1 MKYPILS
8 SSLLLLSLPLVAATN
23 TSEEVST
30 DQQLDTLVVTG
41 RALSHYKEDT
51 ASIGTRTDTDIDR
64 TAQSVQVLTETLIED
79 QAAHQVT
86 DLYRSISGVSQDNVS
101 TVTFRGFHQDEQL
114 YDGMRGNPY
123 KDFFTVPQLVNVQ
136 EVQAIKGPAGALY
149 GAGEPGGVI
158 NYVSKKPTYEPE
170 HFIKLGVGNKDY
182 TSAQLSSSGP
192 VNEDASQRYRVS
204 LYQDDSG
211 SYRNNVDQEN
221 QNIDLGYA
229 WDINDDSTLTVQYT
243 NIDQTLHGA
252 RLRGIPTDDDGNFL
266 ADDSWNANEPG
277 DQQTLDAETFQAK
290 LEQVLNDRVSWDLGM
305 RYFKGTESQNYH
317 ESLGLTDTDDDGVD
331 DAVRRQYRDQLRTN
345 EGISVS
351 SNLVFDLGDHTLLVG
366 TDYLRNTY
374 DYLYYRSNDAATL
387 SLSNPVYDADVSSYS
402 LSLNQNNQTISQQ
415 LGLLVQDQWAV
426 TNRLDLIAGVR
437 LNQFE
442 QDFTDH
448 RNNANN
454 ATYSDH
460 GMDTRVGATYQW
472 SDHIKPYTSF
482 STGYQPQ
489 SASDQQASSG
499 GPFDPE
505 QSQQMEAGVRTY
517 WLDNRLNVN
526 FAVYHIVRENIL
538 QEDPDDSDM
547 LIALGKVRS
556 QGAEI
561 DVLADI
567 TSRWVANLSYA
578 YNDTVIKEANE
589 DDGIQFAAGDSRRF
603 SNSPLHQLGLW
614 TRYDL
619 PSLSSSVSVGAE
631 YVSEQYNRDHQKV
644 KPYTVYDATWQTQID
659 AWTLQA
665 TIKNLTDEIY
675 ATSGFNRNIGSNLGE
690 RRRIYLSAQYD
701 F

>member
-8 SSLLLLSLPLVAATN
+8 SSLLLLSVPLMAASN
-23 TSEEVST
+23 DNDNLSDE
-30 DQQLDTLVVTG
+30 QLDTLIVTG
-41 RALSHYKEDT
+41 RALSHYKEET
-51 ASIGTRTDTDIDR
+51 ATIGSRTDTQIDK
-64 TAQSVQVLTETLIED
+64 TPQSVQVLTETLIED

-123 KDFFTVPQLVNVQ
+123 KEFFTVPQLVNVE

-170 HFIKLGVGNKDY
+170 TFIKLGAGNKDY
-182 TSAQLSSSGP
+182 HSAQFSSSGP
-192 VNEDASQRYRVS
+192 VNEDASQRYRIS
-204 LYQDDSG
+204 LYQDESG
-211 SYRNNVDQEN
+211 SYRNNVDQDN

-229 WDINDDSTLTVQYT
+229 WDISDDSTLTVQYT

-277 DQQTLDAETFQAK
+277 DYQALDAETFQAK
-290 LEQVLNDRVSWDLGM
+290 LEQYLTQDVSWDLGL
-305 RYFKGTESQNYH
+305 RYFKGEETQKYH
-317 ESLGLTDTDDDGVD
+317 ESRGLTDTYNDGVD
-331 DAVRRQYRDQLRTN
+331 DAIRRQYRDQLRTN
-345 EGISVS
+345 EGVTLS
-351 SNLVFDLGDHTLLVG
+351 SNLVFDLDDHTILVG
-366 TDYLRNTY
+366 TDYTRNTY
-374 DYLYYRSNDAATL
+374 DYLYYRSNNPDTL
-387 SLSNPVYDADVSSYS
+387 SLANPVYDADTSAYS
-402 LSLNQNNQTISQQ
+402 MSLVQNNSTVSQQ
-415 LGLLVQDQWAV
+415 IGLLLQDQWAA
-426 TNRLDLIAGVR
+426 TEKLDLVAGVR
-437 LNQFE
+437 LNYFD
-442 QDFTDH
+442 QDFVDNTNSS
-448 RNNANN
+448 NNAD
-454 ATYSDH
+454 YSDQ
-460 GMDTRVGATYQW
+460 GVDTRVGATYQLNQY
-472 SDHIKPYTSF
+472 IKPYTSF

-499 GPFDPE
+499 GPFDAE
-505 QSQQMEAGVRTY
+505 ESQQMEAGVRTY

-526 FAVYHIVRENIL
+526 FAVYHIIRENIL
-538 QEDPDDSDM
+538 QEDPNDSDL

-567 TSRWVANLSYA
+567 TNRWVANLSYA
-578 YNDTVIKEANE
+578 YNDTVIKDANA
-589 DDGIQFAAGDSRRF
+589 DDGIQFAAGESRRF

-631 YVSEQYNRDHQKV
+631 YVSQQYNRDHQKV

-665 TIKNLTDEIY
+665 TIKNLTDEVY

>member
-8 SSLLLLSLPLVAATN
+8 SSLLLLSVPLMAASN
-23 TSEEVST
+23 DNDNLSDE
-30 DQQLDTLVVTG
+30 QLDTLIVTG
-41 RALSHYKEDT
+41 RALSHYKEET
-51 ASIGTRTDTDIDR
+51 ATIGSRTDTQIDK
-64 TAQSVQVLTETLIED
+64 TPQSVQVLTETLIED

-123 KDFFTVPQLVNVQ
+123 KEFFTVPQLVNVE

-170 HFIKLGVGNKDY
+170 TFIKLGAGNKDY
-182 TSAQLSSSGP
+182 HSAQFSSSGP
-192 VNEDASQRYRVS
+192 VNEDASQRYRIS
-204 LYQDDSG
+204 LYQDESG
-211 SYRNNVDQEN
+211 SYRNNVDQDN

-229 WDINDDSTLTVQYT
+229 WDISDDSTLTVQYT

-277 DQQTLDAETFQAK
+277 DYQALDAETFQAK
-290 LEQVLNDRVSWDLGM
+290 LEQYLNETVSWDLGV
-305 RYFKGTESQNYH
+305 RYYRGEETQKYH
-317 ESLGLTDTDDDGVD
+317 ESLGLTDTDGDGVN

-345 EGISVS
+345 EGVSVS
-351 SNLVFDLGDHTLLVG
+351 SNLVFDLNDHTFLIG
-366 TDYLRNTY
+366 TDFTRNTY
-374 DYLYYRSNDAATL
+374 DYLYYRSNDPATL
-387 SLSNPVYDADVSSYS
+387 SLVNPVYDADVSSYTMS
-402 LSLNQNNQTISQQ
+402 LRTNSQTVSQQ
-415 LGLLVQDQWAV
+415 LGLLLQDQWAA
-426 TNRLDLIAGVR
+426 TEKLDLVAGVR
-437 LNQFE
+437 LNYFE
-442 QDFTDH
+442 QDFVDNTNSS
-448 RNNANN
+448 NNAD
-454 ATYSDH
+454 YSDQ
-460 GMDTRVGATYQW
+460 GVDTRVGATYQLNQ
-472 SDHIKPYTSF
+472 HIKPYTSF

-499 GPFDPE
+499 GPFDAE
-505 QSQQMEAGVRTY
+505 ESQQMEAGVRTY

-526 FAVYHIVRENIL
+526 FAVYHIIRENIL
-538 QEDPDDSDM
+538 QEDPNDSDL

-561 DVLADI
+561 DVLADL
-567 TSRWVANLSYA
+567 TNRWVANLSYA
-578 YNDTVIKEANE
+578 YNDTVIKDANA

-631 YVSEQYNRDHQKV
+631 YVSQQYNRDHQKV
-644 KPYTVYDATWQTQID
+644 KPYTVYDATWQTKID

-675 ATSGFNRNIGSNLGE
+675 ATSGFNSNIGSNLGE

>member
-8 SSLLLLSLPLVAATN
+8 SSLLLLSVPLMAASN
-23 TSEEVST
+23 DNDNLSGE
-30 DQQLDTLVVTG
+30 QLDTLIVTG
-41 RALSHYKEDT
+41 RALSHYKEET
-51 ASIGTRTDTDIDR
+51 ATIGSRTDTQIDK
-64 TAQSVQVLTETLIED
+64 TPQSVQVLTETLIED

-114 YDGMRGNPY
+114 YDGLRGNPY
-123 KDFFTVPQLVNVQ
+123 KEFFTVPQLVNVE

-170 HFIKLGVGNKDY
+170 TFIKLGAGNKDY
-182 TSAQLSSSGP
+182 HSAQFSSSGP
-192 VNEDASQRYRVS
+192 VNEDASQRYRIS
-204 LYQDDSG
+204 LYQDESG

-229 WDINDDSTLTVQYT
+229 WDISDDSTLTVQYT
-243 NIDQTLHGA
+243 DIDQTLHGA
-252 RLRGIPTDDDGNFL
+252 RLRGIPADDDGNFL

-277 DQQTLDAETFQAK
+277 DYQALDAETFQAK
-290 LEQVLNDRVSWDLGM
+290 LEQYLTQDVSWDLGL
-305 RYFKGTESQNYH
+305 RYFKGEETQKYH
-317 ESLGLTDTDDDGVD
+317 ESRGLTDTDNDGVN
-331 DAVRRQYRDQLRTN
+331 DAIRRQYRDQLRTN
-345 EGISVS
+345 EGVTLS
-351 SNLVFDLGDHTLLVG
+351 SNLVFDLDDHTILVG
-366 TDYLRNTY
+366 TDYTRNTY
-374 DYLYYRSNDAATL
+374 DYLYYRYNDPGTL
-387 SLSNPVYDADVSSYS
+387 SLANPVYDADTSSYS
-402 LSLNQNNQTISQQ
+402 MSLVQNNSTVSQQ
-415 LGLLVQDQWAV
+415 IGLLLQDQWAA
-426 TNRLDLIAGVR
+426 TEKLDLVAGVR
-437 LNQFE
+437 LNYFD
-442 QDFTDH
+442 QDFVDNTNSS
-448 RNNANN
+448 NNAD
-454 ATYSDH
+454 YSDQ
-460 GMDTRVGATYQW
+460 GVDTRVGATYQLNQ
-472 SDHIKPYTSF
+472 HIKPYTSF

-499 GPFDPE
+499 GPFDAE
-505 QSQQMEAGVRTY
+505 ESQQMEAGVRTY

-526 FAVYHIVRENIL
+526 FAVYHIIRENIL
-538 QEDPDDSDM
+538 QEDPDDSDL

-567 TSRWVANLSYA
+567 TNRWVANLSYA
-578 YNDTVIKEANE
+578 YNDTVIKDANA

-631 YVSEQYNRDHQKV
+631 YVSQQYNRDHQKV
-644 KPYTVYDATWQTQID
+644 KPYTVYDATWQTKID

-665 TIKNLTDEIY
+665 TIKNLTDEVY

>member
-8 SSLLLLSLPLVAATN
+8 SSLLLLSVPLMAASN
-23 TSEEVST
+23 DNDNLSDE
-30 DQQLDTLVVTG
+30 QLDTLIVTG
-41 RALSHYKEDT
+41 RALSHYKEET
-51 ASIGTRTDTDIDR
+51 ATIGSRTDTQIDK
-64 TAQSVQVLTETLIED
+64 TPQSVQVLTETLIED

-123 KDFFTVPQLVNVQ
+123 KEFFTVPQLVNVE

-170 HFIKLGVGNKDY
+170 TFIKLGAGNKDY
-182 TSAQLSSSGP
+182 HSAQFSSSGP
-192 VNEDASQRYRVS
+192 VNEDASQRYRIS
-204 LYQDDSG
+204 LYQDESG
-211 SYRNNVDQEN
+211 SYRNNVDQDN

-229 WDINDDSTLTVQYT
+229 WDISDDSTLTVQYT

-277 DQQTLDAETFQAK
+277 DYQALDAETFQAK
-290 LEQVLNDRVSWDLGM
+290 LEQYLTQDVSWDLGL
-305 RYFKGTESQNYH
+305 RYFKGEEAQKYH
-317 ESLGLTDTDDDGVD
+317 ESRGLTDTDNDGVD
-331 DAVRRQYRDQLRTN
+331 DAIRRQYRDQLRTN
-345 EGISVS
+345 EGVTLS
-351 SNLVFDLGDHTLLVG
+351 SNLVFDLDDHTILVG
-366 TDYLRNTY
+366 TDYTRNTY
-374 DYLYYRSNDAATL
+374 DYLYYRYNDPGTL
-387 SLSNPVYDADVSSYS
+387 SLANPVYDADTSSYS
-402 LSLNQNNQTISQQ
+402 MSLVQNNSTVSQQ
-415 LGLLVQDQWAV
+415 IGLLLQDQWAA
-426 TNRLDLIAGVR
+426 TEKLDLVAGVR
-437 LNQFE
+437 LNYFD
-442 QDFTDH
+442 QDFVDNTNSS
-448 RNNANN
+448 NNAD
-454 ATYSDH
+454 YSDQ
-460 GMDTRVGATYQW
+460 GVDTRVGATYQLNQ
-472 SDHIKPYTSF
+472 HIKPYTSF

-499 GPFDPE
+499 GPFDAE
-505 QSQQMEAGVRTY
+505 ESQQMEAGVRTY

-526 FAVYHIVRENIL
+526 FAVYHIIRENIL
-538 QEDPDDSDM
+538 QEDPDDSDL

-567 TSRWVANLSYA
+567 TNRWVANLSYA
-578 YNDTVIKEANE
+578 YNDTVIKDANA

-631 YVSEQYNRDHQKV
+631 YVSQQYNRDHQKV
-644 KPYTVYDATWQTQID
+644 KPYTVYDATWQTKID

-665 TIKNLTDEIY
+665 TIKNLTDEVY

>member
-1 MKYPILS
+1 MKYLILS
-8 SSLLLLSLPLVAATN
+8 SSLLLLSVPLMAASN
-23 TSEEVST
+23 DNDNLSDE
-30 DQQLDTLVVTG
+30 QLDTLIVTG
-41 RALSHYKEDT
+41 RALSHYKEET
-51 ASIGTRTDTDIDR
+51 ATIGSRTDTQIDK
-64 TAQSVQVLTETLIED
+64 TPQSVQVLTETLIED

-123 KDFFTVPQLVNVQ
+123 KEFFTVPQLVNVE

-170 HFIKLGVGNKDY
+170 TFIKLGAGNKDY
-182 TSAQLSSSGP
+182 HSAQLSSSGP
-192 VNEDASQRYRVS
+192 VNEDASQRYRIS
-204 LYQDDSG
+204 LYQDESG
-211 SYRNNVDQEN
+211 SYRNNVDQDN

-229 WDINDDSTLTVQYT
+229 WDISDDSTLTVQYT

-277 DQQTLDAETFQAK
+277 DYQALDAETFQAK
-290 LEQVLNDRVSWDLGM
+290 LEQYLTQDASWDLGL
-305 RYFKGTESQNYH
+305 RYFKGEEAQKYH
-317 ESLGLTDTDDDGVD
+317 ESRGLTDTDNDGVD
-331 DAVRRQYRDQLRTN
+331 DAIRRQYRDQLRTN
-345 EGISVS
+345 EGVTLS
-351 SNLVFDLGDHTLLVG
+351 SNLVFDLDDHTILVG
-366 TDYLRNTY
+366 TDYTRNTY
-374 DYLYYRSNDAATL
+374 DYLYYRSNNPDTL
-387 SLSNPVYDADVSSYS
+387 SLANPVYDADTSAYS
-402 LSLNQNNQTISQQ
+402 MSLVQNNSTVSQQ
-415 LGLLVQDQWAV
+415 IGLLLQDQWAA
-426 TNRLDLIAGVR
+426 TEKLDLVAGVR
-437 LNQFE
+437 LNYFD
-442 QDFTDH
+442 QDFVDNTNSS
-448 RNNANN
+448 NNAD
-454 ATYSDH
+454 YSDQ
-460 GMDTRVGATYQW
+460 GVDTRVGATYQLNQ
-472 SDHIKPYTSF
+472 HIKPYTSF

-499 GPFDPE
+499 GPFDAE
-505 QSQQMEAGVRTY
+505 ESQQMEAGVRTY

-526 FAVYHIVRENIL
+526 FAVYHIIRENIL
-538 QEDPDDSDM
+538 QEDPNDSDL

-567 TSRWVANLSYA
+567 TNRWVANLSYA
-578 YNDTVIKEANE
+578 YNDTVIKDVNA

-631 YVSEQYNRDHQKV
+631 YVSQQYNRDHQKV
-644 KPYTVYDATWQTQID
+644 KPYTVYDATWQTKID

-665 TIKNLTDEIY
+665 TIKNLTDEVY
-675 ATSGFNRNIGSNLGE
+675 ATSGFNRNIGSNLGD

>member
-8 SSLLLLSLPLVAATN
+8 SSLLLLSVPLMAASN
-23 TSEEVST
+23 DNDNLSDE
-30 DQQLDTLVVTG
+30 QLDTLIVTG
-41 RALSHYKEDT
+41 RALSHYKEET
-51 ASIGTRTDTDIDR
+51 ATIGSRTDTQIDK
-64 TAQSVQVLTETLIED
+64 TPQSVQVLTETLIED

-123 KDFFTVPQLVNVQ
+123 KEFFTVPQLVNVE

-170 HFIKLGVGNKDY
+170 TFIKLGAGNKDY
-182 TSAQLSSSGP
+182 HSAQFSSSGP
-192 VNEDASQRYRVS
+192 VNEDASQRYRIS
-204 LYQDDSG
+204 LYQDESG
-211 SYRNNVDQEN
+211 SYRNNVDQDN

-229 WDINDDSTLTVQYT
+229 WDISDDSTLTVQYT

-277 DQQTLDAETFQAK
+277 DYQALDAETFQAK
-290 LEQVLNDRVSWDLGM
+290 LEQYLTQDVSWDLGL
-305 RYFKGTESQNYH
+305 RYFKGEEAQKYH
-317 ESLGLTDTDDDGVD
+317 ESRGLTDTDNDGVD
-331 DAVRRQYRDQLRTN
+331 DAIRRQYRDQLRTN
-345 EGISVS
+345 EGVTLS
-351 SNLVFDLGDHTLLVG
+351 SNLVFDLDDHTILVG
-366 TDYLRNTY
+366 TDYTRNTY
-374 DYLYYRSNDAATL
+374 DYLYYRSNNPDTL
-387 SLSNPVYDADVSSYS
+387 SLANPVYDADTSAYNMS
-402 LSLNQNNQTISQQ
+402 LVQNNSTVSQQ
-415 LGLLVQDQWAV
+415 IGLLLQDQWAA
-426 TNRLDLIAGVR
+426 TEKLDLVAGVR
-437 LNQFE
+437 LNYFD
-442 QDFTDH
+442 QDFVDNTNSS
-448 RNNANN
+448 NNAD
-454 ATYSDH
+454 YSDQ
-460 GMDTRVGATYQW
+460 GVDTRVGATYQLNQ
-472 SDHIKPYTSF
+472 HIKPYTSF

-499 GPFDPE
+499 GPFDAE
-505 QSQQMEAGVRTY
+505 ESQQMEAGVRTY

-526 FAVYHIVRENIL
+526 FAVYHIIRENIL
-538 QEDPDDSDM
+538 QEDPNDSDL

-567 TSRWVANLSYA
+567 TNRWVANLSYA
-578 YNDTVIKEANE
+578 YNDTVIKDANA

-631 YVSEQYNRDHQKV
+631 YVSQQYNRDHQKV

-665 TIKNLTDEIY
+665 TIKNLTDEVY

>member
-8 SSLLLLSLPLVAATN
+8 SSLLLLSVPLMAASN
-23 TSEEVST
+23 DNDNLSDE
-30 DQQLDTLVVTG
+30 QLDTLIVTG
-41 RALSHYKEDT
+41 RALSHYKEET
-51 ASIGTRTDTDIDR
+51 ATIGSRTDTQIDK
-64 TAQSVQVLTETLIED
+64 TPQSVQVLTETLIED

-123 KDFFTVPQLVNVQ
+123 KEFFTVPQLVNVE

-170 HFIKLGVGNKDY
+170 TFIKLGAGNKDY
-182 TSAQLSSSGP
+182 HSAQFSSSGP
-192 VNEDASQRYRVS
+192 VNEDASQRYRIS
-204 LYQDDSG
+204 LYQDESG
-211 SYRNNVDQEN
+211 SYRNNVDQDN

-229 WDINDDSTLTVQYT
+229 WDISDDSTLTVQYT

-277 DQQTLDAETFQAK
+277 DYQALDAETFQAK
-290 LEQVLNDRVSWDLGM
+290 LEQYLTQDVSWDLGL
-305 RYFKGTESQNYH
+305 RYFKGEEAQKYH
-317 ESLGLTDTDDDGVD
+317 ESRGLTDTDNDGVD
-331 DAVRRQYRDQLRTN
+331 DAIRRQYRDQLRTN
-345 EGISVS
+345 EGVTLS
-351 SNLVFDLGDHTLLVG
+351 SNLVFDLDDHTILVG
-366 TDYLRNTY
+366 TDYTRNTY
-374 DYLYYRSNDAATL
+374 DYLYYRSNDPDTL
-387 SLSNPVYDADVSSYS
+387 SLANPVYDADTSAYS
-402 LSLNQNNQTISQQ
+402 MSLVQNNSTVSQQ
-415 LGLLVQDQWAV
+415 IGLLLQDQWAA
-426 TNRLDLIAGVR
+426 TEKLDLVAGVR
-437 LNQFE
+437 LNYFD
-442 QDFTDH
+442 QDFVDNTNSS
-448 RNNANN
+448 NNAD
-454 ATYSDH
+454 YSDQ
-460 GMDTRVGATYQW
+460 GVDTRVGATYQLNQ
-472 SDHIKPYTSF
+472 HIKPYTSF

-499 GPFDPE
+499 GPFDAE
-505 QSQQMEAGVRTY
+505 ESQQMEAGVRTY

-526 FAVYHIVRENIL
+526 FAVYHIIRENIL
-538 QEDPDDSDM
+538 QEDPNDSD
-547 LIALGKVRS
+547 LLVALGKVRS
-556 QGAEI
+556 KGAEI

-567 TSRWVANLSYA
+567 TNRWVANLSYA
-578 YNDTVIKEANE
+578 YNDTVIKDANA

-631 YVSEQYNRDHQKV
+631 YVSQQYNRDHQKV
-644 KPYTVYDATWQTQID
+644 KPYTVYDATWQTKID

-665 TIKNLTDEIY
+665 TIKNLTDEVY

>member
-8 SSLLLLSLPLVAATN
+8 SSLLLLSVPLMAASN
-23 TSEEVST
+23 DNDNLSDE
-30 DQQLDTLVVTG
+30 QLDTLIVTG
-41 RALSHYKEDT
+41 RALSHYKEET
-51 ASIGTRTDTDIDR
+51 ATIGSRTDTQIDK
-64 TAQSVQVLTETLIED
+64 TPQSVQVLTETLIED

-123 KDFFTVPQLVNVQ
+123 KEFFTVPQLVNVE

-158 NYVSKKPTYEPE
+158 NYVSKKPTYESE
-170 HFIKLGVGNKDY
+170 TFIKLGAGNKDY
-182 TSAQLSSSGP
+182 HSAQFSSSGP
-192 VNEDASQRYRVS
+192 VNEDASQRYRIS
-204 LYQDDSG
+204 LYQDESG
-211 SYRNNVDQEN
+211 SYRNNVDQDN

-229 WDINDDSTLTVQYT
+229 WDISDDSTLTVQYT

-277 DQQTLDAETFQAK
+277 DYQALDAETFQAK
-290 LEQVLNDRVSWDLGM
+290 LEQYLTQDVSWDLGL
-305 RYFKGTESQNYH
+305 RYFKGEEAQKYH
-317 ESLGLTDTDDDGVD
+317 ESRGLTDTDNDGVD
-331 DAVRRQYRDQLRTN
+331 DAIRRQYRDQLRTN
-345 EGISVS
+345 EGVTLS
-351 SNLVFDLGDHTLLVG
+351 SNLVFDLDDHTILVG
-366 TDYLRNTY
+366 TDYTRNTY
-374 DYLYYRSNDAATL
+374 DYLYYRSNNPDTL
-387 SLSNPVYDADVSSYS
+387 SLANPVYDADTSAYS
-402 LSLNQNNQTISQQ
+402 MSLVQNNSTVSQQ
-415 LGLLVQDQWAV
+415 IGLLLQDQWAA
-426 TNRLDLIAGVR
+426 TEKLDLVAGVR
-437 LNQFE
+437 LNYFD
-442 QDFTDH
+442 QDFVDNTNSS
-448 RNNANN
+448 NNAD
-454 ATYSDH
+454 YSDQ
-460 GMDTRVGATYQW
+460 GVDTRVGATYQLNQ
-472 SDHIKPYTSF
+472 HIKPYTSF

-499 GPFDPE
+499 GPFDAE
-505 QSQQMEAGVRTY
+505 ESQQMEAGVRTY

-526 FAVYHIVRENIL
+526 FAVYHIIRENIL
-538 QEDPDDSDM
+538 QEDPNDSDL

-567 TSRWVANLSYA
+567 TNRWVANLSYA
-578 YNDTVIKEANE
+578 YNDTVIKDANA
-589 DDGIQFAAGDSRRF
+589 DDGIQFAAGESRRF

-631 YVSEQYNRDHQKV
+631 YVSQQYNRDHQKV

-665 TIKNLTDEIY
+665 TIKNLTDEVY

>member
-8 SSLLLLSLPLVAATN
+8 SSLLLLSVPLMAASN
-23 TSEEVST
+23 DNDNLSDE
-30 DQQLDTLVVTG
+30 QLDTLIVTG
-41 RALSHYKEDT
+41 RALSHYKEET
-51 ASIGTRTDTDIDR
+51 ATIGSRTDTQIDK
-64 TAQSVQVLTETLIED
+64 TPQSVQVLTETLIED

-123 KDFFTVPQLVNVQ
+123 KEFFTVPQLVNIE

-170 HFIKLGVGNKDY
+170 TFIKLGTGNKDY
-182 TSAQLSSSGP
+182 HSAQFSSSGP
-192 VNEDASQRYRVS
+192 VNEDASQRYRIS
-204 LYQDDSG
+204 LYQDESG

-229 WDINDDSTLTVQYT
+229 WDISDDSTLTVQYT

-277 DQQTLDAETFQAK
+277 DYQALNAETFQAK
-290 LEQVLNDRVSWDLGM
+290 LEQYLTQDVSWDLGL
-305 RYFKGTESQNYH
+305 RYFKGEEAQKYH
-317 ESLGLTDTDDDGVD
+317 ESRGLTDTDNDGVD
-331 DAVRRQYRDQLRTN
+331 DAIRRQYRDQLRTN
-345 EGISVS
+345 EGVTLS
-351 SNLVFDLGDHTLLVG
+351 SNLVFDLDDHTILVG
-366 TDYLRNTY
+366 TDYTRNTY
-374 DYLYYRSNDAATL
+374 DYLYYRSNNPDTL
-387 SLSNPVYDADVSSYS
+387 SLANPVYDADTSAYS
-402 LSLNQNNQTISQQ
+402 MSLVQNNSTVSQQ
-415 LGLLVQDQWAV
+415 IGLLLQDQWAA
-426 TNRLDLIAGVR
+426 TEKLDLVAGVR
-437 LNQFE
+437 LNYFD
-442 QDFTDH
+442 QDFVDNTNSS
-448 RNNANN
+448 NNAD
-454 ATYSDH
+454 YSDQ
-460 GMDTRVGATYQW
+460 GVDTRVGATYQLNQ
-472 SDHIKPYTSF
+472 HIKPYTSF

-499 GPFDPE
+499 GPFDAE
-505 QSQQMEAGVRTY
+505 ESQQMEAGVRTY

-526 FAVYHIVRENIL
+526 FAVYHIIRENIL
-538 QEDPDDSDM
+538 QEDPNDSDL

-567 TSRWVANLSYA
+567 TNRWVANLSYA
-578 YNDTVIKEANE
+578 YNDTVIKDANA
-589 DDGIQFAAGDSRRF
+589 DDGIQFAAGESRRF

-631 YVSEQYNRDHQKV
+631 YVSQQYNRDHQKV

-665 TIKNLTDEIY
+665 TIKNLTDEVY

>member
-8 SSLLLLSLPLVAATN
+8 SSLLLLSVPLMAASN
-23 TSEEVST
+23 DNDNLSDE
-30 DQQLDTLVVTG
+30 QLDTLIVTG
-41 RALSHYKEDT
+41 RALSHYKEET
-51 ASIGTRTDTDIDR
+51 ATIGSRTDTQIDK
-64 TAQSVQVLTETLIED
+64 TPQSVQVLTETLIED

-123 KDFFTVPQLVNVQ
+123 KEFFTVPQLVNVE

-170 HFIKLGVGNKDY
+170 TFIKLGAGNKDY
-182 TSAQLSSSGP
+182 HSAQLSSSGP
-192 VNEDASQRYRVS
+192 VNEDASQRYRIS
-204 LYQDDSG
+204 LYQDESG
-211 SYRNNVDQEN
+211 SYRNNVDQDN

-229 WDINDDSTLTVQYT
+229 WDISDDSTLTVQYT

-277 DQQTLDAETFQAK
+277 DYQALDAETFQAK
-290 LEQVLNDRVSWDLGM
+290 LEQYLNQDVSWDLGL
-305 RYFKGTESQNYH
+305 RYFKGEEAQKYH
-317 ESLGLTDTDDDGVD
+317 ESRGLTDTDNDGVD
-331 DAVRRQYRDQLRTN
+331 DAIRRQYRDQLRTN
-345 EGISVS
+345 EGVTLS
-351 SNLVFDLGDHTLLVG
+351 SNLVFDLDDHTILVG
-366 TDYLRNTY
+366 TDYTRNTY
-374 DYLYYRSNDAATL
+374 DYLYYRSNNPDTL
-387 SLSNPVYDADVSSYS
+387 SLANPVYDADTSAYS
-402 LSLNQNNQTISQQ
+402 MSLVQNNSTVSQQ
-415 LGLLVQDQWAV
+415 IGLLLQDQWAA
-426 TNRLDLIAGVR
+426 TEKLDLVAGVR
-437 LNQFE
+437 LNYFD
-442 QDFTDH
+442 QDFVDNTNSS
-448 RNNANN
+448 NNAD
-454 ATYSDH
+454 YSDQ
-460 GMDTRVGATYQW
+460 GVDTRVGATYQLNQ
-472 SDHIKPYTSF
+472 HIKPYTSF

-499 GPFDPE
+499 GPFDAE
-505 QSQQMEAGVRTY
+505 ESQQMEAGVRTY

-526 FAVYHIVRENIL
+526 FAVYHIIRENIL
-538 QEDPDDSDM
+538 QEDPNDSDL

-567 TSRWVANLSYA
+567 TNRWVANLSYA
-578 YNDTVIKEANE
+578 YNDTVIKDANA

-631 YVSEQYNRDHQKV
+631 YVSQQYNRDHQKV

-665 TIKNLTDEIY
+665 TIKNLTDEVY
-675 ATSGFNRNIGSNLGE
+675 ATSGFNRNIGSNLGD

>member
-1 MKYPILS
+1 MNYPIIS
-8 SSLLLLSLPLVAATN
+8 SSLLLLSLPLIAAPNNSNN
-23 TSEEVST
+23 TS
-30 DQQLDTLVVTG
+30 QNQPLDTLIVTG
-41 RALSHYKEDT
+41 RALSHYKED
-51 ASIGTRTDTDIDR
+51 AVSIGTRTDTDIDR
-64 TAQSVQVLTETLIED
+64 TPQSVQVLTNTLIED

-123 KDFFTVPQLVNVQ
+123 KGFFTVPQLVNVEQ
-136 EVQAIKGPAGALY
+136 VQAIKGPAGALY

-158 NYVSKKPTYEPE
+158 NYVSKKPTYEQE
-170 HFIKLGVGNKDY
+170 NFVKLGAGNKDY
-182 TSAQLSSSGP
+182 HSEQLSSSGP
-192 VNEDASQRYRVS
+192 INADASQRYRLS
-204 LYQDDSG
+204 LYQDESG
-211 SYRNNVDQEN
+211 SYRNNVDQDN

-229 WDINDDSTLTVQYT
+229 WDISDDSLLTVQYT

-277 DQQTLDAETFQAK
+277 DHQALDAETFQAK
-290 LEQVLNDRVSWDLGM
+290 LEQYLTQDVSWDLGL
-305 RYFKGTESQNYH
+305 RYFKGEETQKYH
-317 ESLGLTDTDDDGVD
+317 ESRGLTDTDNDGVD
-331 DAVRRQYRDQLRTN
+331 DAIRRQYRDQLRTN
-345 EGISVS
+345 EGVTLS
-351 SNLVFDLGDHTLLVG
+351 SNLVFELNDHTILVG
-366 TDYLRNTY
+366 TDYTRNTY
-374 DYLYYRSNDAATL
+374 DYLYYRTNDPDTL
-387 SLSNPVYDADVSSYS
+387 SLATPVYNADASQYDLALRTDS
-402 LSLNQNNQTISQQ
+402 QTVSQQ
-415 LGLLVQDQWAV
+415 LGLLLQDQWAA
-426 TNRLDLIAGVR
+426 TNRLDLVAGVR
-437 LNQFE
+437 LNHFE
-442 QDFTDH
+442 EDFTDH
-448 RNNANN
+448 RNASNDAN
-454 ATYSDH
+454 YSDQ
-460 GMDTRVGATYQW
+460 GVDTRLGATYQW
-472 SDHIKPYTSF
+472 SDNIKPYTSF

-489 SASDQQASSG
+489 SASDQQASVG

-505 QSQQMEAGVRTY
+505 QSQQIEAGVRTY
-517 WLDNRLNVN
+517 WLNNRLNVN
-526 FAVYHIVRENIL
+526 LAVYHIERENVL
-538 QEDPDDSDM
+538 QEDPNDSDM
-547 LIALGKVRS
+547 KIALGKVRS

-561 DVLADI
+561 DVLTDI
-567 TSRWVANLSYA
+567 TDRWVANLSYA
-578 YNDTVIKEANE
+578 YNDTVIKQDNE
-589 DDGIQFAAGDSRRF
+589 DGIQFAAGDSRRF

-690 RRRIYLSAQYD
+690 RRRVYLSAQYD

>member
-8 SSLLLLSLPLVAATN
+8 SSLLLLSVPLMAASN
-23 TSEEVST
+23 DNDNLSDE
-30 DQQLDTLVVTG
+30 QLDTLIVTG
-41 RALSHYKEDT
+41 RALSHYKEET
-51 ASIGTRTDTDIDR
+51 ATIGSRTDTQIDK
-64 TAQSVQVLTETLIED
+64 TPQSVQVLTETLIED

-123 KDFFTVPQLVNVQ
+123 KEFFTVPQLVNVE

-170 HFIKLGVGNKDY
+170 TFIKLGAGNKDY
-182 TSAQLSSSGP
+182 HSAQFSSSGP
-192 VNEDASQRYRVS
+192 VNEDASQRYRIS
-204 LYQDDSG
+204 LYQDESG
-211 SYRNNVDQEN
+211 SYRNNVDQDN

-229 WDINDDSTLTVQYT
+229 WDISDDSTLTVQYT

-277 DQQTLDAETFQAK
+277 DYQALDAETFQAK
-290 LEQVLNDRVSWDLGM
+290 LEQYLTQDVSWDLGL
-305 RYFKGTESQNYH
+305 RYFKGEEAQKYH
-317 ESLGLTDTDDDGVD
+317 ESRGLTDTDNDGVD
-331 DAVRRQYRDQLRTN
+331 DAIRRQYRDQLRTN
-345 EGISVS
+345 EGVTLS
-351 SNLVFDLGDHTLLVG
+351 SNLVFDLDDHTILVG
-366 TDYLRNTY
+366 TDYTRNTY
-374 DYLYYRSNDAATL
+374 DYLYYRSNNPDTL
-387 SLSNPVYDADVSSYS
+387 SLANPVYDADTSAYS
-402 LSLNQNNQTISQQ
+402 MSLVQNNSTVSQQ
-415 LGLLVQDQWAV
+415 IGLLLQDQWAA
-426 TNRLDLIAGVR
+426 TEKLDLVAGVR
-437 LNQFE
+437 LNYFD
-442 QDFTDH
+442 QDFVDNTNSS
-448 RNNANN
+448 NNAD
-454 ATYSDH
+454 YSDQ
-460 GMDTRVGATYQW
+460 GVDTRVGATYQLNQ
-472 SDHIKPYTSF
+472 HIKPYTSF

-499 GPFDPE
+499 GPFDAE
-505 QSQQMEAGVRTY
+505 ESQQMEAGVRTY

-526 FAVYHIVRENIL
+526 FAVYHIIRENIL
-538 QEDPDDSDM
+538 QEDPNDSDL

-567 TSRWVANLSYA
+567 TNRWVANLSYA
-578 YNDTVIKEANE
+578 YNDTVIKDANA
-589 DDGIQFAAGDSRRF
+589 DDGIQFAAGESRRF

-631 YVSEQYNRDHQKV
+631 YVSQQYNRDHQKV
-644 KPYTVYDATWQTQID
+644 KPYTVYDATWQTKID

-665 TIKNLTDEIY
+665 TIKNLTDEVY

>member
-8 SSLLLLSLPLVAATN
+8 SSLLLLSVPLMAASN
-23 TSEEVST
+23 DNDNLSDE
-30 DQQLDTLVVTG
+30 QLDTLIVTG
-41 RALSHYKEDT
+41 RALSHYKEET
-51 ASIGTRTDTDIDR
+51 ATIGSRTDTQIDK
-64 TAQSVQVLTETLIED
+64 TPQSVQVLTETLIED

-123 KDFFTVPQLVNVQ
+123 KEFFTVPQLVNVE

-170 HFIKLGVGNKDY
+170 TFIKLGAGNKDY
-182 TSAQLSSSGP
+182 HSAQFSSSGP
-192 VNEDASQRYRVS
+192 VNEDASQRYRIS
-204 LYQDDSG
+204 LYQDESG
-211 SYRNNVDQEN
+211 SYRNNVDQDN

-229 WDINDDSTLTVQYT
+229 WDISDDSTLTVQYT

-277 DQQTLDAETFQAK
+277 DYQALDAETFQAK
-290 LEQVLNDRVSWDLGM
+290 LEQYLNETVSWDLGV
-305 RYFKGTESQNYH
+305 RYYRGEETQKYH
-317 ESLGLTDTDDDGVD
+317 ESLGLTDTDGDGVN

-345 EGISVS
+345 EGVSVS
-351 SNLVFDLGDHTLLVG
+351 SNLIFDLNDHTFLIG
-366 TDYLRNTY
+366 TDFTRNTY
-374 DYLYYRSNDAATL
+374 DYLYYRSNDPATL
-387 SLSNPVYDADVSSYS
+387 SLVNPVYDADVSSYTMS
-402 LSLNQNNQTISQQ
+402 LRTNSQTVSQQ
-415 LGLLVQDQWAV
+415 LGLLLQDQWAA
-426 TNRLDLIAGVR
+426 TDKLDLVAGVR
-437 LNQFE
+437 LNYFE
-442 QDFTDH
+442 QDFVDNTNSS
-448 RNNANN
+448 NNAD
-454 ATYSDH
+454 YSDQ
-460 GMDTRVGATYQW
+460 GVDTRVGATYQLNQ
-472 SDHIKPYTSF
+472 HIKPYTSF

-499 GPFDPE
+499 GSFDAE
-505 QSQQMEAGVRTY
+505 ESQQMEAGVRTY

-526 FAVYHIVRENIL
+526 FAVYHIIRENIL
-538 QEDPDDSDM
+538 QEDPNDSDL

-567 TSRWVANLSYA
+567 TNRWVANLSYA
-578 YNDTVIKEANE
+578 YNDTVIKDANA

-631 YVSEQYNRDHQKV
+631 YVSQQYNRDHQKV
-644 KPYTVYDATWQTQID
+644 KPCTVYDATWQTKVD

-675 ATSGFNRNIGSNLGE
+675 ATSGFNSNIGSNLGE
-690 RRRIYLSAQYD
+690 RRRVYLSAQYD

>member
-8 SSLLLLSLPLVAATN
+8 SSLLLLSVPLMAASN
-23 TSEEVST
+23 DNDNLSDE
-30 DQQLDTLVVTG
+30 QLDTLIVTG
-41 RALSHYKEDT
+41 RALSHYKEET
-51 ASIGTRTDTDIDR
+51 ATIGSRTDTQIDK
-64 TAQSVQVLTETLIED
+64 TPQSVQVLTETLIED

-123 KDFFTVPQLVNVQ
+123 KEFFTVPQLVNVE

-170 HFIKLGVGNKDY
+170 TFIKLGAGNKDY
-182 TSAQLSSSGP
+182 HSAQFSSSGP
-192 VNEDASQRYRVS
+192 VNEDASQRYRIS
-204 LYQDDSG
+204 LYQDESG
-211 SYRNNVDQEN
+211 SYRNNVDQDN

-229 WDINDDSTLTVQYT
+229 WDISDDSTLTVQYT

-277 DQQTLDAETFQAK
+277 DYQALDAETFQAK
-290 LEQVLNDRVSWDLGM
+290 LEQYLTQDVSWDLGL
-305 RYFKGTESQNYH
+305 RYFKGEEAQKYH
-317 ESLGLTDTDDDGVD
+317 ESRGLTDTDNDGVD
-331 DAVRRQYRDQLRTN
+331 DAIRRQYRDQLRTN
-345 EGISVS
+345 EGVTLS
-351 SNLVFDLGDHTLLVG
+351 SNLVFDLDDHTILVG
-366 TDYLRNTY
+366 TDYTRNTY
-374 DYLYYRSNDAATL
+374 DYLYYRSNNPDTL
-387 SLSNPVYDADVSSYS
+387 SLANPVYDADTSAYS
-402 LSLNQNNQTISQQ
+402 MSLVQNNSTVSQQ
-415 LGLLVQDQWAV
+415 IGLLLQDQWAV
-426 TNRLDLIAGVR
+426 TEKLDLVAGVR
-437 LNQFE
+437 LNYFD
-442 QDFTDH
+442 QDFVDNTNSS
-448 RNNANN
+448 NNAD
-454 ATYSDH
+454 YSDQ
-460 GMDTRVGATYQW
+460 GVDTRVGATYQLNQ
-472 SDHIKPYTSF
+472 HIKPYTSF

-499 GPFDPE
+499 GPFDAE
-505 QSQQMEAGVRTY
+505 ESQQMEAGVRTY

-526 FAVYHIVRENIL
+526 FAVYHIIRENIL
-538 QEDPDDSDM
+538 QEDPNDSDL

-567 TSRWVANLSYA
+567 TNRWVANLSYA
-578 YNDTVIKEANE
+578 YNDTVIKDANA

-631 YVSEQYNRDHQKV
+631 YVSQQYNRDHQKV
-644 KPYTVYDATWQTQID
+644 KPYTVYDATWQTKID

-665 TIKNLTDEIY
+665 TIKNLTDEVY

>member
-8 SSLLLLSLPLVAATN
+8 SSLLLLSVPLMAASN
-23 TSEEVST
+23 DNDNLSDE
-30 DQQLDTLVVTG
+30 QLDTLIVTG
-41 RALSHYKEDT
+41 RALSHYKEET
-51 ASIGTRTDTDIDR
+51 ATIGSRTDTQIDK
-64 TAQSVQVLTETLIED
+64 TPQSVQVLTETLIED

-123 KDFFTVPQLVNVQ
+123 KEFFTVPQLVNVE

-170 HFIKLGVGNKDY
+170 TFIKLGAGNKDY
-182 TSAQLSSSGP
+182 HSAQFSSSGP
-192 VNEDASQRYRVS
+192 VNEDASQRYRIS
-204 LYQDDSG
+204 LYQDESG
-211 SYRNNVDQEN
+211 SYRNNVDQDN

-229 WDINDDSTLTVQYT
+229 WDISDDSTLTVQYT

-277 DQQTLDAETFQAK
+277 DYQALDAETFQAK
-290 LEQVLNDRVSWDLGM
+290 LEQYLTQDVSWDLGL
-305 RYFKGTESQNYH
+305 RYFKGEEAQKYH
-317 ESLGLTDTDDDGVD
+317 ESRGLTDTDNDGVD
-331 DAVRRQYRDQLRTN
+331 DAIRRQYRDQLRTN
-345 EGISVS
+345 EGVTLS
-351 SNLVFDLGDHTLLVG
+351 SNLVFDLDDHTILVG
-366 TDYLRNTY
+366 TDYTRNTY
-374 DYLYYRSNDAATL
+374 DYLYYRSNNPDTL
-387 SLSNPVYDADVSSYS
+387 SLANPVYDADTSAYS
-402 LSLNQNNQTISQQ
+402 MSLVQNNSTVSQQ
-415 LGLLVQDQWAV
+415 IGLLLQDQWAA
-426 TNRLDLIAGVR
+426 TEKLDLVAGVR
-437 LNQFE
+437 LNYFD
-442 QDFTDH
+442 QDFVDNTNSS
-448 RNNANN
+448 NNAD
-454 ATYSDH
+454 YSDQ
-460 GMDTRVGATYQW
+460 GVDTRVGATYQLNQ
-472 SDHIKPYTSF
+472 HIKPYTSF

-499 GPFDPE
+499 GPFDAE
-505 QSQQMEAGVRTY
+505 ESQQMEAGVRTY

-526 FAVYHIVRENIL
+526 FAVYHIIRENIL
-538 QEDPDDSDM
+538 QEDPNDSDL

-567 TSRWVANLSYA
+567 TNRWVANLSYA
-578 YNDTVIKEANE
+578 YNDTVIKDANA
-589 DDGIQFAAGDSRRF
+589 DDGIQFAAGESRRF

-631 YVSEQYNRDHQKV
+631 YVSQQYNRDHQKV

-665 TIKNLTDEIY
+665 TIKNLTDEVY

>member
-8 SSLLLLSLPLVAATN
+8 SSLLLLSVPLMAASN
-23 TSEEVST
+23 DNDNLSDE
-30 DQQLDTLVVTG
+30 QLDTLIVTG
-41 RALSHYKEDT
+41 RALSHYKEET
-51 ASIGTRTDTDIDR
+51 ATIGSRTDTQIDK
-64 TAQSVQVLTETLIED
+64 TPQSVQVLTETLIED

-123 KDFFTVPQLVNVQ
+123 KEFFTVPQLVNVE

-170 HFIKLGVGNKDY
+170 TFIKLGAGNKDY
-182 TSAQLSSSGP
+182 HSAQLSSSGP
-192 VNEDASQRYRVS
+192 VNEDASQRYRIS
-204 LYQDDSG
+204 LYQDESG
-211 SYRNNVDQEN
+211 SYRNNVDQDN

-229 WDINDDSTLTVQYT
+229 WDISDDSTLTVQYT

-277 DQQTLDAETFQAK
+277 DYQALDAETFQAN
-290 LEQVLNDRVSWDLGM
+290 LEQYLTQDVSWDLGL
-305 RYFKGTESQNYH
+305 RYFKGEEAQKYH
-317 ESLGLTDTDDDGVD
+317 ESRGLTDTDNDGVD
-331 DAVRRQYRDQLRTN
+331 DAIRRQYRDQLRTN
-345 EGISVS
+345 EGVTLS
-351 SNLVFDLGDHTLLVG
+351 SNLVFDLDDHTILVG
-366 TDYLRNTY
+366 TDYTRNTY
-374 DYLYYRSNDAATL
+374 DYLYYRYNDPDTL
-387 SLSNPVYDADVSSYS
+387 SLANPVYDADTSAYS
-402 LSLNQNNQTISQQ
+402 MSLVQNNSTVSQQ
-415 LGLLVQDQWAV
+415 IGLLLQDQWAA
-426 TNRLDLIAGVR
+426 TEKLDLVAGVR
-437 LNQFE
+437 LNYFD
-442 QDFTDH
+442 QDFVDNTNSS
-448 RNNANN
+448 NNAD
-454 ATYSDH
+454 YSDQ
-460 GMDTRVGATYQW
+460 GVDTRVGATYQLNP
-472 SDHIKPYTSF
+472 HIKPYTSF

-499 GPFDPE
+499 GPFDAE
-505 QSQQMEAGVRTY
+505 ESQQMEAGVRTY

-526 FAVYHIVRENIL
+526 FAVYHIIRENIL
-538 QEDPDDSDM
+538 QEDPDDSDL

-567 TSRWVANLSYA
+567 TNRWVANLSYA
-578 YNDTVIKEANE
+578 YNDTVIKDANA

-631 YVSEQYNRDHQKV
+631 YVSQQYNRDHQKV
-644 KPYTVYDATWQTQID
+644 KPYTVYDATWQTKID

-665 TIKNLTDEIY
+665 TIKNLTDEVY
-675 ATSGFNRNIGSNLGE
+675 ATSGFNRNIGSNLGD

>member
-8 SSLLLLSLPLVAATN
+8 SSLLLLSVPLMAASN
-23 TSEEVST
+23 DNDNLSDE
-30 DQQLDTLVVTG
+30 QLDTLIVTG
-41 RALSHYKEDT
+41 RALSHYKEET
-51 ASIGTRTDTDIDR
+51 ATIGSRTDTQIDK
-64 TAQSVQVLTETLIED
+64 TPQSVQVLTETLIED

-123 KDFFTVPQLVNVQ
+123 KEFFTVPQLVNVE

-170 HFIKLGVGNKDY
+170 TFIKLGAGNKDY
-182 TSAQLSSSGP
+182 HSAQFSSSGP
-192 VNEDASQRYRVS
+192 VNEDASQRYRIS
-204 LYQDDSG
+204 LYQDESG
-211 SYRNNVDQEN
+211 SYRNNVDQDN

-229 WDINDDSTLTVQYT
+229 WDISDDSTLTVQYT

-277 DQQTLDAETFQAK
+277 DYQALDAETFQAK
-290 LEQVLNDRVSWDLGM
+290 LEQYLTQDVSWDLGL
-305 RYFKGTESQNYH
+305 RYFKGEEAQKYH
-317 ESLGLTDTDDDGVD
+317 ESRGLTDTDNDGVD
-331 DAVRRQYRDQLRTN
+331 DAIRRQYRDQLRTN
-345 EGISVS
+345 EGVTLS
-351 SNLVFDLGDHTLLVG
+351 SNLVFDLDDHTILVG
-366 TDYLRNTY
+366 TDYTRNTY
-374 DYLYYRSNDAATL
+374 DYLYYRSNNPDTL
-387 SLSNPVYDADVSSYS
+387 SLANPVYDADTSAYS
-402 LSLNQNNQTISQQ
+402 MSLVQNNSTVSQQ
-415 LGLLVQDQWAV
+415 IGLLLQDQWAV
-426 TNRLDLIAGVR
+426 TEKLDLVAGVR
-437 LNQFE
+437 LNYFD
-442 QDFTDH
+442 QDFVDNTNSS
-448 RNNANN
+448 NNAD
-454 ATYSDH
+454 YSDQ
-460 GMDTRVGATYQW
+460 GVDTRVGATYQLNQ
-472 SDHIKPYTSF
+472 HIKPYTSF

-499 GPFDPE
+499 GPFDAE
-505 QSQQMEAGVRTY
+505 ESQQMEAGVRTY

-526 FAVYHIVRENIL
+526 FAVYHIIRENIL
-538 QEDPDDSDM
+538 QEDPNDSDL

-567 TSRWVANLSYA
+567 TNRWVANLSYA
-578 YNDTVIKEANE
+578 YNDTVIKDANA

-631 YVSEQYNRDHQKV
+631 YVSQQYNRDHQKV

-665 TIKNLTDEIY
+665 TIKNLTDEVY

>member
-1 MKYPILS
+1 MAASNDNDNLS
-8 SSLLLLSLPLVAATN
+8 G
-23 TSEEVST
+23 E
-30 DQQLDTLVVTG
+30 QLDTLIVTG
-41 RALSHYKEDT
+41 RALSHYKEET
-51 ASIGTRTDTDIDR
+51 ATIGSRTDTQIDK
-64 TAQSVQVLTETLIED
+64 TPQSVQVLTETLIED

-114 YDGMRGNPY
+114 YDGLRGNPY
-123 KDFFTVPQLVNVQ
+123 KEFFTVPQLVNVE

-170 HFIKLGVGNKDY
+170 TFIKLGAGNKDY
-182 TSAQLSSSGP
+182 HSAQFSSSGP
-192 VNEDASQRYRVS
+192 VNEDASQRYRIS
-204 LYQDDSG
+204 LYQDESG

-229 WDINDDSTLTVQYT
+229 WDISDDSTLTVQYT
-243 NIDQTLHGA
+243 DIDQTLHGA
-252 RLRGIPTDDDGNFL
+252 RLRGIPADDDGNFL

-277 DQQTLDAETFQAK
+277 DYQALDAETFQAK
-290 LEQVLNDRVSWDLGM
+290 LEQYLTQDVSWDLGL
-305 RYFKGTESQNYH
+305 RYFKGEETQKYH
-317 ESLGLTDTDDDGVD
+317 ESRGLTDTDNDGVN
-331 DAVRRQYRDQLRTN
+331 DAIRRQYRDQLRTN
-345 EGISVS
+345 EGVTLS
-351 SNLVFDLGDHTLLVG
+351 SNLVFDLDDHTILVG
-366 TDYLRNTY
+366 TDYTRNTY
-374 DYLYYRSNDAATL
+374 DYLYYRYNDPGTL
-387 SLSNPVYDADVSSYS
+387 SLANPVYDADTSSYS
-402 LSLNQNNQTISQQ
+402 MSLVQNNSTVSQQ
-415 LGLLVQDQWAV
+415 IGLLLQDQWAA
-426 TNRLDLIAGVR
+426 TEKLDLVAGVR
-437 LNQFE
+437 LNYFD
-442 QDFTDH
+442 QDFVDNTNSS
-448 RNNANN
+448 NNAD
-454 ATYSDH
+454 YSDQ
-460 GMDTRVGATYQW
+460 GVDTRVGATYQLNQ
-472 SDHIKPYTSF
+472 HIKPYTSF

-499 GPFDPE
+499 GPFDAE
-505 QSQQMEAGVRTY
+505 ESQQMEAGVRTY

-526 FAVYHIVRENIL
+526 FAVYHIIRENIL
-538 QEDPDDSDM
+538 QEDPDDSDL

-567 TSRWVANLSYA
+567 TNRWVANLSYA
-578 YNDTVIKEANE
+578 YNDTVIKDANA

-631 YVSEQYNRDHQKV
+631 YVSQQYNRDHQKV
-644 KPYTVYDATWQTQID
+644 KPYTVYDATWQTKID

-665 TIKNLTDEIY
+665 TIKNLTDEVY

>member
-8 SSLLLLSLPLVAATN
+8 SSLLLLSVPLMAASN
-23 TSEEVST
+23 DNDNLSDE
-30 DQQLDTLVVTG
+30 QLDTLIVTG
-41 RALSHYKEDT
+41 RALSHYKEET
-51 ASIGTRTDTDIDR
+51 ATIGSRTDTQIDK
-64 TAQSVQVLTETLIED
+64 TPQSVQVLTETLIED

-123 KDFFTVPQLVNVQ
+123 KEFFTVPQLVNVE

-170 HFIKLGVGNKDY
+170 TFIKLGAGNKDY
-182 TSAQLSSSGP
+182 HSAQFSSSGP
-192 VNEDASQRYRVS
+192 VNEDASQRYRIS
-204 LYQDDSG
+204 LYQDESG
-211 SYRNNVDQEN
+211 SYRNNVDQDN

-229 WDINDDSTLTVQYT
+229 WDISDDSTLTVQYT

-277 DQQTLDAETFQAK
+277 DYQALDAETFQAK
-290 LEQVLNDRVSWDLGM
+290 LEQYLTQDVSWDLGL
-305 RYFKGTESQNYH
+305 RYFKGEEAQKYH
-317 ESLGLTDTDDDGVD
+317 ESRGLTDTDNDGVD
-331 DAVRRQYRDQLRTN
+331 DAIRRQYRDQLRTN
-345 EGISVS
+345 EGVTLS
-351 SNLVFDLGDHTLLVG
+351 SNLVFDLDDHTILVG
-366 TDYLRNTY
+366 TDYTRNTY
-374 DYLYYRSNDAATL
+374 DYLYYRSNNPDTL
-387 SLSNPVYDADVSSYS
+387 SLANPVYDADTSAYS
-402 LSLNQNNQTISQQ
+402 MSLVQNNSTVSQQ
-415 LGLLVQDQWAV
+415 IGLLLQDQWAA
-426 TNRLDLIAGVR
+426 TEKLDLVAGVR
-437 LNQFE
+437 LNYFD
-442 QDFTDH
+442 QDFVDNTNSS
-448 RNNANN
+448 NNAD
-454 ATYSDH
+454 YSDQ
-460 GMDTRVGATYQW
+460 GVDTRVGATYQLNQ
-472 SDHIKPYTSF
+472 HIKPYTSF

-499 GPFDPE
+499 GPFDAE
-505 QSQQMEAGVRTY
+505 ESQQMEAGVRTY

-526 FAVYHIVRENIL
+526 FAVYHIIRENIL
-538 QEDPDDSDM
+538 QEDPNDSDL

-567 TSRWVANLSYA
+567 TNRWVANLSYA
-578 YNDTVIKEANE
+578 YNDTVIKDANA

-631 YVSEQYNRDHQKV
+631 YVSQQYNRDHQKV
-644 KPYTVYDATWQTQID
+644 KPYTVYDATWQTKID

-665 TIKNLTDEIY
+665 TIKNLTDEVY

>member
-8 SSLLLLSLPLVAATN
+8 SSLLLLSVPLMAASN
-23 TSEEVST
+23 DNDNLSDE
-30 DQQLDTLVVTG
+30 QLDTLIVTG
-41 RALSHYKEDT
+41 RALSHYKEET
-51 ASIGTRTDTDIDR
+51 ATIGSRTDTQIDK
-64 TAQSVQVLTETLIED
+64 TPQSVQVLTETLIED

-123 KDFFTVPQLVNVQ
+123 KEFFTVPQLVNVE

-170 HFIKLGVGNKDY
+170 TFIKLGAGNKDY
-182 TSAQLSSSGP
+182 HSAQFSSSGP
-192 VNEDASQRYRVS
+192 VNEDASQRYRIS
-204 LYQDDSG
+204 LYQDESG
-211 SYRNNVDQEN
+211 SYRNNVDQDN

-229 WDINDDSTLTVQYT
+229 WDISDDSTLTVQYT

-277 DQQTLDAETFQAK
+277 DYQALDAETFQAK
-290 LEQVLNDRVSWDLGM
+290 LEQYLTQDVSWDLGL
-305 RYFKGTESQNYH
+305 RYFKGEEAQKYH
-317 ESLGLTDTDDDGVD
+317 ESRGLTDTDNDGVD
-331 DAVRRQYRDQLRTN
+331 DAIRRQYRDQLRTN
-345 EGISVS
+345 EGVTLS
-351 SNLVFDLGDHTLLVG
+351 SNLVFDLDDHTILVG
-366 TDYLRNTY
+366 TDYTRNTY
-374 DYLYYRSNDAATL
+374 DYLYYRSNDPDTL
-387 SLSNPVYDADVSSYS
+387 SLANPVYNADPSTYS
-402 LSLNQNNQTISQQ
+402 MSLNRNNSTVSQQ
-415 LGLLVQDQWAV
+415 IGVLLQDQWAA
-426 TNRLDLIAGVR
+426 TEKLDLVAGVR
-437 LNQFE
+437 LNYFD
-442 QDFTDH
+442 QDFVDNTNSS
-448 RNNANN
+448 NNAD
-454 ATYSDH
+454 YSDQ
-460 GMDTRVGATYQW
+460 GVDTRVGATYQLNQ
-472 SDHIKPYTSF
+472 HIKPYTSF

-499 GPFDPE
+499 GPFDTE
-505 QSQQMEAGVRTY
+505 ESQQMEAGVRTY

-526 FAVYHIVRENIL
+526 FAVYHIIRENIL
-538 QEDPDDSDM
+538 QEDPNDSDL

-567 TSRWVANLSYA
+567 TNRWVANLSYA
-578 YNDTVIKEANE
+578 YNDTVIKDVNA

-631 YVSEQYNRDHQKV
+631 YVSQQYNRDHQKV

-665 TIKNLTDEIY
+665 TIKNLTDEVY

-690 RRRIYLSAQYD
+690 RRRIYLSAQYN

>member
-1 MKYPILS
+1 MKYPMIS
-8 SSLLLLSLPLVAATN
+8 SSLLLLSLPLMAATDTTT
-23 TSEEVST
+23 TSSE
-30 DQQLDTLVVTG
+30 QLDTLLVTG
-41 RALSHYKEDT
+41 RALSHYKEES
-51 ASIGTRTDTDIDR
+51 ASIGSRTETDIDK

-123 KDFFTVPQLVNVQ
+123 KEFFTVPQLVNIQ

-170 HFIKLGVGNKDY
+170 NFIKLGAGNKGY
-182 TSAQLSSSGP
+182 HSEQLSSSGP
-192 VNEDASQRYRVS
+192 INQDASQRYRLS
-204 LYQDDSG
+204 LYQDKSD
-211 SYRNNVDQEN
+211 SYRNNVDQDN

-229 WDINDDSTLTVQYT
+229 WDINDDTTLTLQYT
-243 NIDQTLHGA
+243 NIEQTLDGA

-277 DQQTLDAETFQAK
+277 DQQALDAETFQAK
-290 LEQVLNDRVSWDLGM
+290 LEQYINATVSWDLGL
-305 RYFKGTESQNYH
+305 RYFKGEEIQNYH
-317 ESLGLTDTDDDGVD
+317 ESRGLTDTDNDGIN
-331 DAVRRQYRDQLRTN
+331 DAVRRQYRDQLRSN
-345 EGISVS
+345 EGISLS
-351 SNLVFDLGDHTLLVG
+351 SNLVFDVNDHTVLVG
-366 TDYLRNTY
+366 ADYTRNTY
-374 DYLYYRSNDAATL
+374 DYLYYRANNTDPL
-387 SLSNPVYDADVSSYS
+387 SLNNPTYDADISRYN
-402 LSLNQNNQTISQQ
+402 LTLNQDNQTVSQQ
-415 LGLLVQDQWAV
+415 MGLLLQDQWAA
-426 TNRLDLIAGVR
+426 TERLDLVAGVR
-437 LNQFE
+437 LNHFE
-442 QDFTDH
+442 EDFTDH
-448 RNNANN
+448 RDRSND
-454 ATYSDH
+454 ATYSDQ
-460 GMDTRVGATYQW
+460 GIDTRVGATYAW
-472 SDHIKPYTSF
+472 SDNVKPYTSY

-489 SASDQQASSG
+489 SAGDQQDSVG

-505 QSQQMEAGVRTY
+505 QSRQMEAGVRTY
-517 WLDNRLNVN
+517 WLDKRLNVN
-526 FAVYHIVRENIL
+526 LAVYHIERENIL
-538 QEDPDDSDM
+538 QEDPNDSDRK
-547 LIALGKVRS
+547 IALGKVRS

-567 TSRWVANLSYA
+567 TDRWVANLSYA
-578 YNDTVIKEANE
+578 YNDTIVKQAN
-589 DDGIQFAAGDSRRF
+589 DDGIRFGAGDSDRF

-619 PSLSSSVSVGAE
+619 PSLSSAVSIGAE
-631 YVSEQYNRDHQKV
+631 HVSQQYNRDHQKV

-665 TIKNLTDEIY
+665 TIKNLTDEVY

>member
-8 SSLLLLSLPLVAATN
+8 SSLLLLSVPLMAASN
-23 TSEEVST
+23 DNDNLSDE
-30 DQQLDTLVVTG
+30 QLDTLIVTG
-41 RALSHYKEDT
+41 RALSHYKEET
-51 ASIGTRTDTDIDR
+51 ATIGSRTDTQIDK
-64 TAQSVQVLTETLIED
+64 TPQSVQVLTETLIED

-123 KDFFTVPQLVNVQ
+123 KEFFTVPQLVNVE

-170 HFIKLGVGNKDY
+170 TFIKLGAGNKDY
-182 TSAQLSSSGP
+182 HSAQFSSSGP
-192 VNEDASQRYRVS
+192 VNEDASQRYRIS
-204 LYQDDSG
+204 LYQDESG
-211 SYRNNVDQEN
+211 SYRNNVDQDN

-229 WDINDDSTLTVQYT
+229 WDISDDSTLTVQYT

-277 DQQTLDAETFQAK
+277 DYQALDAETFQAK
-290 LEQVLNDRVSWDLGM
+290 LEQYLTQDVSWDLGL
-305 RYFKGTESQNYH
+305 RYFKGEEAQKYH
-317 ESLGLTDTDDDGVD
+317 ESRGLTDTDNDGVD
-331 DAVRRQYRDQLRTN
+331 DAIRRQYRDQLRTN
-345 EGISVS
+345 EGVTLS
-351 SNLVFDLGDHTLLVG
+351 SNLVFDLDDHTILVG
-366 TDYLRNTY
+366 TDYTRNTY
-374 DYLYYRSNDAATL
+374 DYLYYRYNDPGTL
-387 SLSNPVYDADVSSYS
+387 SLANPVYDADTSSYS
-402 LSLNQNNQTISQQ
+402 MSLVQNNSTVSQQ
-415 LGLLVQDQWAV
+415 IGLLLQDQWAA
-426 TNRLDLIAGVR
+426 TEKLDLVAGVR
-437 LNQFE
+437 LNYFD
-442 QDFTDH
+442 QDFVDNTNSS
-448 RNNANN
+448 NNAD
-454 ATYSDH
+454 YSDQ
-460 GMDTRVGATYQW
+460 GVDTRVGATYQLNQ
-472 SDHIKPYTSF
+472 HIKPYTSF

-499 GPFDPE
+499 GPFDAE
-505 QSQQMEAGVRTY
+505 ESQQMEAGVRTY

-526 FAVYHIVRENIL
+526 FAVYHIIRENIL
-538 QEDPDDSDM
+538 QEDPNDSDL

-567 TSRWVANLSYA
+567 TNRWVANLSYA
-578 YNDTVIKEANE
+578 YNDTVMKDANA

-631 YVSEQYNRDHQKV
+631 YVSQQYNRDHQKV
-644 KPYTVYDATWQTQID
+644 KPYTVYDATWQTKID

-665 TIKNLTDEIY
+665 TIKNLTDEVY

>member
-8 SSLLLLSLPLVAATN
+8 SSLLLLSVPLMAASN
-23 TSEEVST
+23 DNNLSDE
-30 DQQLDTLVVTG
+30 QLDTLIVTG
-41 RALSHYKEDT
+41 RALSHYKEET
-51 ASIGTRTDTDIDR
+51 ATIGSRTDTQIDK
-64 TAQSVQVLTETLIED
+64 TPQSVQVLTETLIED

-123 KDFFTVPQLVNVQ
+123 KEFFTVPQLVNVE

-170 HFIKLGVGNKDY
+170 TFIKLGAGNKDY
-182 TSAQLSSSGP
+182 HSAQFSSSGP
-192 VNEDASQRYRVS
+192 VNEDASQRYRIS
-204 LYQDDSG
+204 LYQDESG

-229 WDINDDSTLTVQYT
+229 WDISDDSTLTVQYT

-277 DQQTLDAETFQAK
+277 DYQALDAETFQAK
-290 LEQVLNDRVSWDLGM
+290 LEQYLTQDVSWDLGL
-305 RYFKGTESQNYH
+305 RYFKGEEAQKYH
-317 ESLGLTDTDDDGVD
+317 ESRGLTDTDNDGVD
-331 DAVRRQYRDQLRTN
+331 DAIRRQYRDQLRTN
-345 EGISVS
+345 EGVTLS
-351 SNLVFDLGDHTLLVG
+351 SNLVFDLDDHTILVG
-366 TDYLRNTY
+366 TDYTRNTY
-374 DYLYYRSNDAATL
+374 DYLYYRSNDPDTL
-387 SLSNPVYDADVSSYS
+387 SLANPVYDADPSTYS
-402 LSLNQNNQTISQQ
+402 MSLNRNNSTVSQQ
-415 LGLLVQDQWAV
+415 IGVLLQDQWAA
-426 TNRLDLIAGVR
+426 TEKLDLVAGVR
-437 LNQFE
+437 LNYFD
-442 QDFTDH
+442 QDFVDNTNSS
-448 RNNANN
+448 NNAD
-454 ATYSDH
+454 YSDQ
-460 GMDTRVGATYQW
+460 GVDTRVGATYQLNQ
-472 SDHIKPYTSF
+472 HIKPYTSF

-499 GPFDPE
+499 GPFDAE
-505 QSQQMEAGVRTY
+505 ESQQMEAGVRTY

-526 FAVYHIVRENIL
+526 FAVYHIIRENIL
-538 QEDPDDSDM
+538 QEDPNDSDL

-567 TSRWVANLSYA
+567 TNRWVANLSYA
-578 YNDTVIKEANE
+578 YNDTVIKDANA

-631 YVSEQYNRDHQKV
+631 YVSQQYNRDHQKV

-665 TIKNLTDEIY
+665 TIKNLTDEVY

>member
-8 SSLLLLSLPLVAATN
+8 SSLLLLSVPLMAASN
-23 TSEEVST
+23 DNDNLSDE
-30 DQQLDTLVVTG
+30 QLDTLIVTG
-41 RALSHYKEDT
+41 RALSHYKEET
-51 ASIGTRTDTDIDR
+51 ATIGSRTDTQIDK
-64 TAQSVQVLTETLIED
+64 TPQSVQVLTETLIED

-123 KDFFTVPQLVNVQ
+123 KEFFTVPQLVNVE

-170 HFIKLGVGNKDY
+170 TFIKLGAGNKDY
-182 TSAQLSSSGP
+182 HSAQFSSSGP
-192 VNEDASQRYRVS
+192 VNEDASQRYRIS
-204 LYQDDSG
+204 LYQDESG
-211 SYRNNVDQEN
+211 SYRNNVDQDN

-229 WDINDDSTLTVQYT
+229 WDISDDSTLTVQYT

-277 DQQTLDAETFQAK
+277 DYQALDAETFQAK
-290 LEQVLNDRVSWDLGM
+290 LEQYLTQDVSWDLGL
-305 RYFKGTESQNYH
+305 RYFKGEEAQKYH
-317 ESLGLTDTDDDGVD
+317 ESRGLTDTDNDGVD
-331 DAVRRQYRDQLRTN
+331 DAIRRQYRDQLRTN
-345 EGISVS
+345 EGVTLS
-351 SNLVFDLGDHTLLVG
+351 SNLVFDLDDHTILVG
-366 TDYLRNTY
+366 TDYTRNTY
-374 DYLYYRSNDAATL
+374 DYLYYRSNNPDTL
-387 SLSNPVYDADVSSYS
+387 SLANPVYDADTSAYS
-402 LSLNQNNQTISQQ
+402 MSLVQNNSTVSQQ
-415 LGLLVQDQWAV
+415 IGLLLQDQWAA
-426 TNRLDLIAGVR
+426 TEKLDLVAGVR
-437 LNQFE
+437 LNYFD
-442 QDFTDH
+442 QDFVDNTNSS
-448 RNNANN
+448 NNAD
-454 ATYSDH
+454 YSDQ
-460 GMDTRVGATYQW
+460 GVDTRVGATYQLNQ
-472 SDHIKPYTSF
+472 HIKPYTSF

-499 GPFDPE
+499 GPFDAE
-505 QSQQMEAGVRTY
+505 ESQQMEAGVRTY

-526 FAVYHIVRENIL
+526 FAVYHIIRENIL
-538 QEDPDDSDM
+538 QEDPNDSDL

-567 TSRWVANLSYA
+567 TNRWVANLSYA
-578 YNDTVIKEANE
+578 YNDTVIKDANA

-631 YVSEQYNRDHQKV
+631 YVSQQYNRDHQKV

-665 TIKNLTDEIY
+665 TIKNLTDEVY

-690 RRRIYLSAQYD
+690 RRRIYLSAQYN

>member
-8 SSLLLLSLPLVAATN
+8 SSLLLLSVPLMAASN
-23 TSEEVST
+23 DNDNLSDE
-30 DQQLDTLVVTG
+30 QLDTLIVTG
-41 RALSHYKEDT
+41 RALSHYKEET
-51 ASIGTRTDTDIDR
+51 ATIGSRTDTQIDK
-64 TAQSVQVLTETLIED
+64 TPQSVQVLTETLIED

-123 KDFFTVPQLVNVQ
+123 KEFFTVPQLVNVE

-170 HFIKLGVGNKDY
+170 TFIKLGAGNKDY
-182 TSAQLSSSGP
+182 HSAQFSSSGP
-192 VNEDASQRYRVS
+192 VNEDASQRYRIS
-204 LYQDDSG
+204 LYQDESG
-211 SYRNNVDQEN
+211 SYRNNVDQDN

-229 WDINDDSTLTVQYT
+229 WDISDDSTLTVQYT

-277 DQQTLDAETFQAK
+277 DYQALDAETFQAK
-290 LEQVLNDRVSWDLGM
+290 LEQYLTQDVSWDLGL
-305 RYFKGTESQNYH
+305 RYFKGEEAQKYH
-317 ESLGLTDTDDDGVD
+317 ESRGLTDTDNDGVD
-331 DAVRRQYRDQLRTN
+331 DAIRRQYRDQLRTN
-345 EGISVS
+345 EGVTLS
-351 SNLVFDLGDHTLLVG
+351 SNLVFDLDDHTILVG
-366 TDYLRNTY
+366 TDYTRNTY
-374 DYLYYRSNDAATL
+374 DYLYYRYNDPGTL
-387 SLSNPVYDADVSSYS
+387 SLANPVYDADTIAYS
-402 LSLNQNNQTISQQ
+402 MSLVQNNSTVSQQ
-415 LGLLVQDQWAV
+415 IGLLLQDQWAA
-426 TNRLDLIAGVR
+426 TEKLDLVAGVR
-437 LNQFE
+437 LNYFD
-442 QDFTDH
+442 QDFVDNTNSS
-448 RNNANN
+448 NNAD
-454 ATYSDH
+454 YSDQ
-460 GMDTRVGATYQW
+460 GVDTRVGATYQLNQ
-472 SDHIKPYTSF
+472 HIKPYTSF

-499 GPFDPE
+499 GPFDAE
-505 QSQQMEAGVRTY
+505 ESQQMEAGVRTY

-526 FAVYHIVRENIL
+526 FAVYHIIRENIL
-538 QEDPDDSDM
+538 QEDPDDSDL

-567 TSRWVANLSYA
+567 TNRWVANLSYA
-578 YNDTVIKEANE
+578 YNDTVIKDANA

-631 YVSEQYNRDHQKV
+631 YVSQQYNRDHQKV
-644 KPYTVYDATWQTQID
+644 KPYTVYDATWQTKID

-665 TIKNLTDEIY
+665 TIKNLTDEVY

>member
-8 SSLLLLSLPLVAATN
+8 SSLLLLSVPLMAASN
-23 TSEEVST
+23 DNDNLSDE
-30 DQQLDTLVVTG
+30 QLDTLIVTG
-41 RALSHYKEDT
+41 RALSHYKEET
-51 ASIGTRTDTDIDR
+51 ATIGSRTDTQIDK
-64 TAQSVQVLTETLIED
+64 TPQSVQVLTETLIED

-123 KDFFTVPQLVNVQ
+123 KEFFTVPQLVNVE

-170 HFIKLGVGNKDY
+170 TFIKLGAGNKDY
-182 TSAQLSSSGP
+182 HSAQFSSSGP
-192 VNEDASQRYRVS
+192 VNEDASQRYRIS
-204 LYQDDSG
+204 LYQDESG
-211 SYRNNVDQEN
+211 SYRNNVDQDN

-229 WDINDDSTLTVQYT
+229 WDISDDSTLTVQYT

-277 DQQTLDAETFQAK
+277 DYQALDAETFQAK
-290 LEQVLNDRVSWDLGM
+290 LEQYLTQDVSWDLGL
-305 RYFKGTESQNYH
+305 RYFKGEEAQKYH
-317 ESLGLTDTDDDGVD
+317 ESRGLTDTDNDGVD
-331 DAVRRQYRDQLRTN
+331 DAIRRQYRDQLRTN
-345 EGISVS
+345 EGVTLS
-351 SNLVFDLGDHTLLVG
+351 SNLVFDLDDHTILVG
-366 TDYLRNTY
+366 TDYTRNTY
-374 DYLYYRSNDAATL
+374 DYLYYRSNNPDTL
-387 SLSNPVYDADVSSYS
+387 SLANPVYDADTSAYS
-402 LSLNQNNQTISQQ
+402 MSLVQNNSTVSQQ
-415 LGLLVQDQWAV
+415 IGLLLQDQWAA
-426 TNRLDLIAGVR
+426 TEKLDLVAGVR
-437 LNQFE
+437 LNYFD
-442 QDFTDH
+442 QDFVDNTNSS
-448 RNNANN
+448 NNAD
-454 ATYSDH
+454 YSDQ
-460 GMDTRVGATYQW
+460 GVDTRVGATYQLNQ
-472 SDHIKPYTSF
+472 HIKPYTSF

-499 GPFDPE
+499 GPFDAE
-505 QSQQMEAGVRTY
+505 ESQQMEAGVRTY

-526 FAVYHIVRENIL
+526 FAVYHIIRENIL
-538 QEDPDDSDM
+538 QEDPNDSDL

-567 TSRWVANLSYA
+567 TNRWVANLSYA
-578 YNDTVIKEANE
+578 YNDTVIKDANA
-589 DDGIQFAAGDSRRF
+589 DDGIQFAAGESRRF
-603 SNSPLHQLGLW
+603 SNSPLHQLGFW

-631 YVSEQYNRDHQKV
+631 YVSQQYNRDHQKV

-665 TIKNLTDEIY
+665 TIKNLTDEVY

>member
-1 MKYPILS
+1 MKYLTLS
-8 SSLLLLSLPLVAATN
+8 FSLALSMPLMADTT
-23 TSEEVST
+23 TSEST
-30 DQQLDTLVVTG
+30 DQELDTLVVTG

-51 ASIGTRTDTDIDR
+51 TDIGTRTDTDIDK
-64 TAQSVQVLTETLIED
+64 TPQSVQVFTSTLIED

-123 KDFFTVPQLVNVQ
+123 KGFFTIPQLTNVE

-158 NYVSKKPTYEPE
+158 NYVSKKPTYDSKN
-170 HFIKLGVGNKDY
+170 FIKLGTGNKGY
-182 TSAQLSSSGP
+182 RSAQLSSSGP
-192 VNEDASQRYRVS
+192 VNEDASQRYRIS
-204 LYQDDSG
+204 LYQDESG

-243 NIDQTLHGA
+243 NIDQTLYGA
-252 RLRGIPTDDDGNFL
+252 RLRGIPTDDEGNFL

-277 DQQTLDAETFQAK
+277 DHQTLNAETFQAK
-290 LEQVLNDRVSWDLGM
+290 LEQYLNDTVSWDLGL
-305 RYFKGTESQNYH
+305 RYYKGEETQQYH
-317 ESLGLTDTDDDGVD
+317 ESRGLTDTDSDGVD
-331 DAVRRQYRDQLRTN
+331 DAVNRQYRDQLRSN
-345 EGISVS
+345 EGISLA
-351 SNLVFDLGDHTLLVG
+351 SNFVFDLGNHTLLVG
-366 TDYLRNTY
+366 TDYTRNTY
-374 DYLYYRSNDAATL
+374 DYLYYRSNDPDAL
-387 SLSNPVYDADVSSYS
+387 SLLNPVYDADVSSYT
-402 LSLNQNNQTISQQ
+402 LSLNQDNQTVSQQ
-415 LGLLVQDQWAV
+415 LGVLVQDQWAV
-426 TNRLDLIAGVR
+426 TNRLDLVAGVR
-437 LNQFE
+437 FNQFE
-442 QDFTDH
+442 EEFTDY
-448 RNNANN
+448 RNRSNDAN
-454 ATYSDH
+454 YSDH
-460 GMDTRVGATYQW
+460 GIDKRIGATYEW
-472 SDHIKPYTSF
+472 SDNIKPYASF

-505 QSQQMEAGVRTY
+505 ESQQMEAGVRTY
-517 WLDNRLNVN
+517 WLNNRLNVN
-526 FAVYHIVRENIL
+526 FALYHIVRENVL
-538 QEDPDDSDM
+538 QEDPDDSDKM
-547 LIALGKVRS
+547 IAIGKVRS

-561 DVLADI
+561 DLLADI
-567 TSRWVANLSYA
+567 TDRWVANVSYA
-578 YNDTVIKEANE
+578 YNDTIIKEDN

-603 SNSPLHQLGLW
+603 SNSPLHQLGVW

-619 PSLSSSVSVGAE
+619 PALSSSVSVGAE
-631 YVSEQYNRDHQKV
+631 YVSQQYNRDHQKV
-644 KPYTVYDATWQTQID
+644 KPYTVYDATWQTRID
-659 AWTLQA
+659 DWTLQA